1 MKLIAGFDEI
11 EAVLK
16 QKAAQTIHFQKVRG
30 GNALNVIYKM
40 QVEVPLIGSVSKDVE
55 VNITFNS
62 IKGTDLDFSYSLP
75 TGLGLVA
82 KGGKAFFGKQIEKT
96 QLLKWG
102 EGENQVILF
111 IDKLLEKLQV
121 EGVDEITKVIQVS
134 DIQVL
139 DEGLQIT
146 ASLVYENL

>member
-1 MKLIAGFDEI
+1 ME
-11 EAVLK
+11 
-16 QKAAQTIHFQKVRG
+16 
-30 GNALNVIYKM
+30 GNTLNVIYKM

-82 KGGKAFFGKQIEKT
+82 KGVKAFFGKQIEKT

-121 EGVDEITKVIQVS
+121 EGVAKS
-134 DIQVL
+134 PR
-139 DEGLQIT
+139 
-146 ASLVYENL
+146 

>member
-16 QKAAQTIHFQKVRG
+16 QKVAQTIHFQKVRG
-30 GNALNVIYKM
+30 GNTLNVIYKM

-82 KGGKAFFGKQIEKT
+82 KGVKAFFGKQIEKT

-121 EGVDEITKVIQVS
+121 EGVPEVVS
-134 DIQVL
+134 NKNSEYI
-139 DEGLQIT
+139 
-146 ASLVYENL
+146 

>member
-1 MKLIAGFDEI
+1 
-11 EAVLK
+11 
-16 QKAAQTIHFQKVRG
+16 
-30 GNALNVIYKM
+30 M
-40 QVEVPLIGSVSKDVE
+40 QVEVPLIRSVSKDVE

-82 KGGKAFFGKQIEKT
+82 KGVKAFFGKQIEKT

-121 EGVDEITKVIQVS
+121 EGVDLNHQGDSSLRHTSVGRRVANHGF
-134 DIQVL
+134 L
-139 DEGLQIT
+139 GL
-146 ASLVYENL
+146 